1 MIARLVVA
9 SAIACLVMPGLAV
22 RPQASLP
29 DIAGDWILTVKG
41 PAAHGDLTATLSL
54 TLDGRKVTGRL
65 TAHGN
70 EHTVAGEFVDGSL
83 TLEVPDAPAGRAL
96 SITARLNDEGTLAGY
111 ISTADGDMSFTG
123 KRKGSQP
130 ERLRTVGSWAFGS
143 WRLGVGSWEVND

>member
-9 SAIACLVMPGLAV
+9 FAIACLVVPGLAV
-22 RPQASLP
+22 RPRAAEP
-29 DIAGDWILTVKG
+29 GIAGDWILTVKG

-70 EHTVAGEFVDGSL
+70 EPPVTGEFVDGTLS
-83 TLEVPDAPAGRAL
+83 LEVPDAPAGRSL

-123 KRKGSQP
+123 KRKG
-130 ERLRTVGSWAFGS
+130 
-143 WRLGVGSWEVND
+143 